1 MVIKFVFRYHRV
13 ELLCTLRIACELE
26 LGETSGTETHF
37 GLLKSKKP
45 KQIARILNLEWI
57 KTDRSK
63 LGTVDRV
70 KSLGFG
76 VWNVTESKRS
86 SHVETE

>member
-1 MVIKFVFRYHRV
+1 MVVEFVFRYRRV
-13 ELLCTLRIACELE
+13 ELLCTLRIARKLE
-26 LGETSGTETHF
+26 LGERTRTETHVE
-37 GLLKSKKP
+37 LLKSKKT
-45 KQIARILNLEWI
+45 KQIARILDLEWI
-57 KTDRSK
+57 ETNRSK